1 MNLESIV
8 FSMIQKT
15 LGIIN
20 DILVPLLIFLVGVMF
35 IWFITKG
42 IARTVINL
50 IWGKLGIDKILEE
63 HKLKDALLGIDI
75 KVVANTLLFLYLFLI
90 GTILVMDISLK
101 TIAGSLQIQAILT
114 NLLGYMSS
122 LIQGVI
128 ILIIFLLIADLVS
141 DKIRA
146 KEDMLFKDYVAMVV
160 QAFIAI
166 LGFVVSMP
174 AIFPN
179 SNVVLIGNV
188 VLVMFAGI
196 ALGFALAFGLAFG
209 LGAQEIVSKRL
220 EKFIKEKLES
230 K

>member
-1 MNLESIV
+1 
-8 FSMIQKT
+8 
-15 LGIIN
+15 
-20 DILVPLLIFLVGVMF
+20 
-35 IWFITKG
+35 
-42 IARTVINL
+42 
-50 IWGKLGIDKILEE
+50 
-63 HKLKDALLGIDI
+63 
-75 KVVANTLLFLYLFLI
+75 
-90 GTILVMDISLK
+90 
-101 TIAGSLQIQAILT
+101 
-114 NLLGYMSS
+114 
-122 LIQGVI
+122 
-128 ILIIFLLIADLVS
+128 DLVS

>member
-1 MNLESIV
+1 MNLESIL
-8 FSMIQKT
+8 FSTVQKT

-20 DILVPLLIFLVGVMF
+20 EIVVPLLIFLVGVMLV
-35 IWFITKG
+35 WFINKG

-50 IWGKLGIDKILEE
+50 VWNKLGIDKILEE

-75 KVVANTLLFLYLFLI
+75 KIVANTLLFLYLFLI